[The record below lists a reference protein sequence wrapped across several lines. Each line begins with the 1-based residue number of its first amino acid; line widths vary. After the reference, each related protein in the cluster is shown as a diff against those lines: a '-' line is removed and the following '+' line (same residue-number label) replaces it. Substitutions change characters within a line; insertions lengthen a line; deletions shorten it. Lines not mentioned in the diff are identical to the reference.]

1 MSNRI
6 SKKALVPASARI
18 KTYYDTKK
26 VEQNGSIINF
36 FPANATRKV
45 TRDNYVNNPFPG
57 AMKRRILGLSFEVT
71 KQLIEDDPDNG
82 INARDIVNGLK
93 DAAILLQADNDNK
106 EFLRAP
112 ISEFS
117 NFAGTGFQL
126 VSGTANSTDAEVT
139 YKRIATLKSAGE
151 YRLADPFDLAQN
163 QTVSLAVHIDDSS
176 VFPTEAG
183 WTASGQGGLWLRASL
198 VVAEVE
204 TNRGNS

>member
-18 KTYYDTKK
+18 KTYYDTKQ
-26 VEQNGSIINF
+26 VEQNGAILNF

-57 AMKRRILGLSFEVT
+57 AMKRRILGLSFEIT
-71 KQLIEDDPDNG
+71 KQFIADDPENG
-82 INARDIVNGLK
+82 IDAQKIVNGLK

-117 NFAGTGFQL
+117 NFAGTGLQ
-126 VSGTANSTDAEVT
+126 TATDNTADAVAG
-139 YKRIATLKSAGE
+139 RIAILKSAGE
-151 YRLADPFDLAQN
+151 YRLADPFDLAVN
-163 QTVSLAVHIDDSS
+163 QTVSLAVHFDDAS
-176 VFPTEAG
+176 VFPSEAG
-183 WTASGQGGLWLRASL
+183 WTASGQSGLWLRASL
-198 VVAEVE
+198 VVAEVDA
-204 TNRGNS
+204 

>member
-18 KTYYDTKK
+18 KTYYDTKQ
-26 VEQNGSIINF
+26 VEQNNSVINF

-57 AMKRRILGLSFEVT
+57 SMKRRILGLSFEIT
-71 KQLIEDDPDNG
+71 KQFIEDDPQHG
-82 INARDIVNGLK
+82 IDARAIVNGLK

-117 NFAGTGFQL
+117 NFAGTGLQL
-126 VSGTANSTDAEVT
+126 VSATDNTADAVAA
-139 YKRIATLKSAGE
+139 YKRTATLKSAGE
-151 YRLADPFDLAQN
+151 YRLADPFDLAVN
-163 QTVSLAVHIDDSS
+163 QTVSLAVHFDDAS
-176 VFPTEAG
+176 VFPSAEN
-183 WTASGQGGLWLRASL
+183 WTQSGQGPLWLRASL
-198 VVAEVE
+198 VVAEVDA
-204 TNRGNS
+204 

>member
-18 KTYYDTKK
+18 KTYYDTKQI
-26 VEQNGSIINF
+26 EQNNSIINF

-57 AMKRRILGLSFEVT
+57 AMKRRILGLSFEIT
-71 KQLIEDDPDNG
+71 KQLIEDDPGNG
-82 INARDIVNGLK
+82 IDARAIVNGLK

-112 ISEFS
+112 MSEFS
-117 NFAGTGFQL
+117 NFAGTGLQL
-126 VSGTANSTDAEVT
+126 VSATDNTVDAVAT

-151 YRLADPFDLAQN
+151 YRLADPFDLAVN
-163 QTVSLAVHIDDSS
+163 QTVSLAVHFDDAS
-176 VFPTEAG
+176 VFPSTES
-183 WTASGQGGLWLRASL
+183 WTQSGQGQLWLRSSL
-198 VVAEVE
+198 VVAEVDA
-204 TNRGNS
+204 

>member
-18 KTYYDTKK
+18 KTYYDTKQI
-26 VEQNGSIINF
+26 EQNNSIINF

-57 AMKRRILGLSFEVT
+57 AMKRRILGLSFEIT
-71 KQLIEDDPDNG
+71 KQLIEDDPENG
-82 INARDIVNGLK
+82 IDARAIVNGLK

-112 ISEFS
+112 MSEFS
-117 NFAGTGFQL
+117 NFAGTGLQL
-126 VSGTANSTDAEVT
+126 VSATDNTADAVAT

-151 YRLADPFDLAQN
+151 YRLADPFDLAVN
-163 QTVSLAVHIDDSS
+163 QTVSLAVHFDDAS
-176 VFPTEAG
+176 VFPSTES
-183 WTASGQGGLWLRASL
+183 WTQSGQGQLWLRASL
-198 VVAEVE
+198 VVAEVDA
-204 TNRGNS
+204 

>member
-18 KTYYDTKK
+18 KTYYDTKQ
-26 VEQNGSIINF
+26 VEQNNSIINF

-57 AMKRRILGLSFEVT
+57 SMKRRILGLSFEIT
-71 KQLIEDDPDNG
+71 KQFIEDDPVNG
-82 INARDIVNGLK
+82 IDARAIVNGLK

-117 NFAGTGFQL
+117 NFAGTGLQL
-126 VSGTANSTDAEVT
+126 VSATDNTLDAVAAF
-139 YKRIATLKSAGE
+139 KRIATLKSAGE
-151 YRLADPFDLAQN
+151 YRLADPFDLAVN
-163 QTVSLAVHIDDSS
+163 QTVSLAVHFDDAS
-176 VFPTEAG
+176 VFPSAES
-183 WTASGQGGLWLRASL
+183 WTQSGQGPLWLRASL
-198 VVAEVE
+198 VVAEVDA
-204 TNRGNS
+204 

>member
-26 VEQNGSIINF
+26 VEQNGAILNF

-57 AMKRRILGLSFEVT
+57 AMKRRILGLSFEIT
-71 KQLIEDDPDNG
+71 KQFIADDPENG
-82 INARDIVNGLK
+82 IDAQKIVNGLK
-93 DAAILLQADNDNK
+93 DSAILLQADNDNK

-117 NFAGTGFQL
+117 NFAGTGLQ
-126 VSGTANSTDAEVT
+126 TATDNTTDAVAG
-139 YKRIATLKSAGE
+139 RIVILKSAGE
-151 YRLADPFDLAQN
+151 YRLADPFDLAVN
-163 QTVSLAVHIDDSS
+163 QTVSLAVHFDDAS
-176 VFPTEAG
+176 VFPSDAG
-183 WTASGQGGLWLRASL
+183 WTASGQNGLWLRASL
-198 VVAEVE
+198 VVAEVDA
-204 TNRGNS
+204 